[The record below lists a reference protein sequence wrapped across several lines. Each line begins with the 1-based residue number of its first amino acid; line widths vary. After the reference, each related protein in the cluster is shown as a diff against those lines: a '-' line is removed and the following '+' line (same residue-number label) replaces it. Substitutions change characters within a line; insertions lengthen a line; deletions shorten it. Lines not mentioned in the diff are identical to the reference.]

1 MRESSKPISE
11 VTAMLEVSD
20 LDVFYGDRQ
29 ALYDVTLRA
38 DQGEFLAIVG
48 SNGAGKS
55 TLIRTISGLLAPR
68 GGQIKFKGESIAG
81 LLPHEVTKKGIVQV
95 PEGRRLFVNMTVE
108 ENLEMGAYLHE
119 ARAKKQENL
128 QRVFDLFPIL
138 KERRRQTAATLSGGE
153 QQMVAIGRALMS
165 DPSILLID
173 EFSLGLAP
181 VLTEKLFSVITK
193 LNAAGL
199 TVLMVEQNVHL
210 ALEAAKRAYVLEN
223 GRIVLEG
230 SNLLDTD
237 LVRKSYLG
245 M

>member
-1 MRESSKPISE
+1 
-11 VTAMLEVSD
+11 MLEVSD